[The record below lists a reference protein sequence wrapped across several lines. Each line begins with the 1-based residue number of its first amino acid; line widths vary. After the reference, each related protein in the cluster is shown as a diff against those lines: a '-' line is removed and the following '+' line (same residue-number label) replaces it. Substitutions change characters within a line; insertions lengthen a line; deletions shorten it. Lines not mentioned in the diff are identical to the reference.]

1 MKGRP
6 ITSIETRLY
15 RNVIKNSKTDAGN
28 GKVLLTTSAMALLE
42 TMIYKV

>member
-15 RNVIKNSKTDAGN
+15 RNVIKVSKTGCWEWQGAV
-28 GKVLLTTSAMALLE
+28 K
-42 TMIYKV
+42 